1 MDDTRPEVGLHLLG
15 VSVHSAPAAVRER
28 LALDEPAVRVA
39 LRRGAE
45 QLPGVE
51 VLVLATCN
59 RTELVVVGATDALE
73 AVDAWHR
80 TVLAAG
86 PTEACPALA
95 AARYHLRG
103 REAVRHLAR
112 VACGLESSVLGDN
125 EIVGQLRR
133 AAQLAGAAGTLGP
146 GLRRVLDHA
155 LMAAKRARARTDIGV
170 GGAGV
175 GSATAS
181 VVLAEAPPEPRVLL
195 LGAGDAAQVIARELV
210 KRAPIRLAVANRNP
224 GRAGIIA
231 ERFGAAQVSVDD
243 LDGALL
249 DAHVVVAATA
259 APAPVLTAARLH
271 ALRQRRPGWS
281 PLVVDVGMP
290 RNVEPVPGLHLVALD
305 SLAER
310 TERIR
315 ARRAAAVPAVEEIVA
330 GAVGRWER
338 R

>member
-28 LALDEPAVRVA
+28 LALDGEAVRAA
-39 LRRGAE
+39 LHRGAA

-59 RTELVVVGATDALE
+59 RTELLVAGAADAPE
-73 AVDAWHR
+73 AIDAWHR
-80 TVLAAG
+80 TVLADG
-86 PTEACPALA
+86 STVACPALDG
-95 AARYHLRG
+95 ARYHLTG
-103 REAVRHLAR
+103 RAAVTHLAR

-133 AAQLAGAAGTLGP
+133 AAEAAVAAGTLGP
-146 GLRRVLDHA
+146 RLRRVVDHA
-155 LMAAKRARARTDIGV
+155 LMAAKRARARTDIGA

-175 GSATAS
+175 GSAAAS

-210 KRAPIRLAVANRNP
+210 KRAPVRLAVANRSP
-224 GRAGIIA
+224 GRAGVIA
-231 ERFGAAQVSVDD
+231 ERFGAEHVPVDT
-243 LDGALL
+243 LDSALL
-249 DAHVVVAATA
+249 DADAVVAATA
-259 APAPVLTAARLH
+259 ASTPVLTAARLH

-290 RNVEPVPGLHLVALD
+290 RNVEPVPGLRLVALD

-315 ARRAAAVPAVEEIVA
+315 ARRADAVPAVEEIVA
-330 GAVGRWER
+330 DAVGRWEGR
-338 R
+338 